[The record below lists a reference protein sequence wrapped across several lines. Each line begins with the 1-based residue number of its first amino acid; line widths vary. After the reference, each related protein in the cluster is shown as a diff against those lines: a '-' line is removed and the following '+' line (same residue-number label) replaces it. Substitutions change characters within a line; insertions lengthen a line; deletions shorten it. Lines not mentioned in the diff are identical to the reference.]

1 LPATDSSPERAKI
14 VAAAYR
20 LLTASDGASVPITDI
35 LAAAGLSTRAFYRHF
50 DSKDAL
56 LLAMFRSDSDRVLA
70 ELNAIAAEAATARE
84 GLEAWIGF
92 MLRLTADAR
101 RRRRVLVLSS
111 DEVTRARG
119 HRAEH
124 ERYRTGQDEAIAAL
138 LRRGL
143 ADGSLPRA
151 DPENDARYIRGGI
164 QGAFD
169 ALMARPLGSDVD
181 DVVHSLVDFVLRAV
195 QAAPEPPARGP
206 SARDPARPGAARTGM
221 RG

>member
-1 LPATDSSPERAKI
+1 LPATDTTSERAKI

-70 ELNAIAAEAATARE
+70 ELNAIAAGAATARE

-124 ERYRTGQDEAIAAL
+124 ERYRRGQDEAIAAL

-151 DPENDARYIRGGI
+151 DPESDARYIRAAI

-169 ALMARPLGSDVD
+169 ELMARPLGTDVD

-195 QAAPEPPARGP
+195 QAAPESPAPRP
-206 SARDPARPGAARTGM
+206 APARPDAASAGM